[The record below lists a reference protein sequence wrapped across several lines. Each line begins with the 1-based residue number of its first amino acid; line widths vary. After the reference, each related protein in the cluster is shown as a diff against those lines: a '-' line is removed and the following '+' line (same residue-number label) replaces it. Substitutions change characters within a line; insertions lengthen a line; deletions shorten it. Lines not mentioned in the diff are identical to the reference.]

1 MAGILLEV
9 GASDKS
15 LLPTVHP
22 GLARVIDVA
31 VQASTPSAT
40 ISRTNGTTFV
50 P

>member
-1 MAGILLEV
+1 MAGILLDG

-22 GLARVIDVA
+22 GLARVANVV

-40 ISRTNGTTFV
+40 ISRTIGTTFV